1 MLELHPEFL
10 IKNGKKEFVILTYE
24 EFIKIQNMLEDLE
37 DLEDL
42 RKAKNEQVNEPSFSL
57 AEAKEM
63 LGIAHL

>member
-1 MLELHPEFL
+1 
-10 IKNGKKEFVILTYE
+10 
-24 EFIKIQNMLEDLE
+24 MLEDLE

-63 LGIAHL
+63 LSIAHL